1 MLLKRK
7 TPPRKFEFLPAN
19 LGQDAAV
26 SIVKKGWTQVV
37 QNMGWIIYKK
47 KSNIMSHADL
57 AQNIDRSRFKVLGI
71 SRVQCG
77 EC

>member
-1 MLLKRK
+1 M
-7 TPPRKFEFLPAN
+7 
-19 LGQDAAV
+19 
-26 SIVKKGWTQVV
+26 V

-47 KSNIMSHADL
+47 KSNIMTHADL
-57 AQNIDRSRFKVLGI
+57 AQNIDRSRFLKVLGI